1 MSSALVRAGEI
12 KLKGMNCPTLQSFYC
27 KAILDAIKTHVC
39 SLVYISQVIPAE
51 IVPSKTEEKISGIP
65 AFV

>member
-12 KLKGMNCPTLQSFYC
+12 KLKGMNCPTLQSSYY

-39 SLVYISQVIPAE
+39 SLVYISQVISAE

>member
-1 MSSALVRAGEI
+1 MSTALVRAGEI

-27 KAILDAIKTHVC
+27 RAILDAIKTHVC
-39 SLVYISQVIPAE
+39 SLVYISQVISAE
-51 IVPSKTEEKISGIP
+51 IVPCKIEEKISRIP